1 MTFLNFEAWF
11 GLRGFRIKHVEDGEP
26 FSRRVFEFGRVLR
39 WMVVVGVLPLDSY
52 THEYKGDKVSASQ
65 ILK

>member
-1 MTFLNFEAWF
+1 MDYTGFESNILKMENHF
-11 GLRGFRIKHVEDGEP
+11 QDECSSSEGF
-26 FSRRVFEFGRVLR
+26 LR

-52 THEYKGDKVSASQ
+52 THEYKGDNFGIT

>member
-1 MTFLNFEAWF
+1 MDYAGFESNILKMENHF
-11 GLRGFRIKHVEDGEP
+11 QDECSSSEGF
-26 FSRRVFEFGRVLR
+26 LR

-52 THEYKGDKVSASQ
+52 THEYKGDNFGIT